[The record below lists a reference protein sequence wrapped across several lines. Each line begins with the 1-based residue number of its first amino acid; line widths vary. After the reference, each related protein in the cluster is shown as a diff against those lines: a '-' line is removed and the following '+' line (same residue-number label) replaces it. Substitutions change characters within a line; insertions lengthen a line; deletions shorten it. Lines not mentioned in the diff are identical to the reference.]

1 MQNPQRARPFLH
13 PSRPQR
19 ARLTTK
25 SFYSMKAAPFSV
37 TNARNE
43 PSFENTVL
51 NDANAAADGYDTRGS
66 GRIGKR

>member
-1 MQNPQRARPFLH
+1 
-13 PSRPQR
+13 
-19 ARLTTK
+19 
-25 SFYSMKAAPFSV
+25 MKAAPFSV